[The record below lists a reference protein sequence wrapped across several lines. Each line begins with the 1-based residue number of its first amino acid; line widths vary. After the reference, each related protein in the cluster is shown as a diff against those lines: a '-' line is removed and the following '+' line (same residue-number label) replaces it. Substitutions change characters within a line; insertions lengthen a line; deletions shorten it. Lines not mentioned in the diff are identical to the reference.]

1 MIEILFIHHTLPF
14 FNRDSDERFSEPEYM
29 GSPPTSKLFQCPA
42 VSTSSQKLYHDETEH
57 LSKEV
62 EAVIE
67 SPVHKISIQELN
79 ASVDVSCR
87 KMAKDK
93 ILDTTFESPALKKSK
108 DEPYI
113 QATLRTRERKE
124 SSSNAAVKKGLSIEV
139 DTDFPGRKIERGIIG
154 DLMDTDSR
162 SLHKER
168 SDLPLDV
175 RKILWNE
182 KEATADISPRKI
194 SADMMGISMDGTS
207 RKMTRD
213 DTDHLTDPV
222 SRRIQR
228 DVMAMSLDTSYRKL
242 PRNKGDCQHESA
254 VRALVKD
261 KMVEIAKTQSRK
273 TSRDEREHCADSAS
287 IRVVP
292 REKFEVLIDTTP
304 CTDILEEEPEMSTGS
319 LRRSMPRKPR
329 DGCHISTDSPIGKV
343 PWDRVDVSLEVPKRT
358 IQEDSR
364 ESSSSP
370 GQTGQSDLMVTS
382 QAPWKSSSDLYTV
395 GPLSQL
401 VYDGILEKS
410 CNSISMVP
418 SNRSSSTTN
427 FPQTRLRAEV
437 ETSPPTVSAS
447 SEFPCEGQRDKEKS
461 KKSLKLKN
469 LFKKKNETTQEK
481 VQSGL

>member
-1 MIEILFIHHTLPF
+1 
-14 FNRDSDERFSEPEYM
+14 M
-29 GSPPTSKLFQCPA
+29 GSPPNSKCFQCPA

-57 LSKEV
+57 LSKEA

-79 ASVDVSCR
+79 AAVDVSCR

-93 ILDTTFESPALKKSK
+93 ILKDTTFESPSVKKSK

-113 QATLRTRERKE
+113 EAASRTRQRKE
-124 SSSNAAVKKGLSIEV
+124 SSTNAVVKRGLSIEV
-139 DTDFPGRKIERGIIG
+139 DTDFPARKIERGIIG

-168 SDLPLDV
+168 IDLPLDV
-175 RKILWNE
+175 RKTLWNE
-182 KEATADISPRKI
+182 KATTDISPRKI
-194 SADMMGISMDGTS
+194 SADMMGISMDGAT
-207 RKMTRD
+207 RKMIRD
-213 DTDHLTDPV
+213 DTDHLIDSV

-242 PRNKGDCQHESA
+242 PRNKGDCQHESS

-273 TSRDEREHCADSAS
+273 TSRDELEYCADSAS

-292 REKFEVLIDTTP
+292 REKSEVLIDTTP

-329 DGCHISTDSPIGKV
+329 DDSDSSTDSPKGKI
-343 PWDRVDVSLEVPKRT
+343 PWDRVDVSLEVPKRS

-382 QAPWKSSSDLYTV
+382 QGPWNSSSDLYTV

-418 SNRSSSTTN
+418 TNLSASTTN
-427 FPQTRLRAEV
+427 FPQTRLRAKV
-437 ETSPPTVSAS
+437 ETSPPTVTAS

-469 LFKKKNETTQEK
+469 LFKKKNETTPEK
-481 VQSGL
+481 IQSGL